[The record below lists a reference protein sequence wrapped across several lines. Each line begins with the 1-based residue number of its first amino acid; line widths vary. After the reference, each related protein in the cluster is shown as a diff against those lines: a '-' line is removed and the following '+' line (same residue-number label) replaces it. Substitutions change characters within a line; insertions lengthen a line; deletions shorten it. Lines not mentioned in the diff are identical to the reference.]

1 MPKCQLLL
9 LTLVSLALIAYL
21 GGCQSEISEE
31 GSGEHAEIDR
41 EGSGEHREGGEE
53 SGESREAGESREG
66 AGEHGES
73 GEGRG
78 EHAGEAG
85 ESHAEEGEE
94 SGERF
99 TLNQTYDGVRNGVR
113 MILRYSRE
121 VGAFVGT
128 VENITEETVPT
139 VRVEVHLSNGVELG
153 PTPRAD
159 LAPGQKRPVTLS
171 AEGNRFEWW
180 TTHAESG
187 VEIGHGA
194 EGEEGGEGRGEHAG
208 ETGEGREGRGEH
220 AGETGEGH
228 AEEEESGERFAINQT
243 YDGVRKGVRMILRYS
258 REVEAFVGTVENIT
272 EEIIPQVR
280 VEVHLSNGTE
290 LGPTPR
296 ADLAPGQKRTVTLPV
311 EGNTFTWWTTHA
323 ESG

>member
-1 MPKCQLLL
+1 MPKFQLLL
-9 LTLVSLALIAYL
+9 LTLVSLALIAYM
-21 GGCQSEISEE
+21 GGCQSEVSEE

-53 SGESREAGESREG
+53 SGESSKAGESREG
-66 AGEHGES
+66 AGEHGET

-85 ESHAEEGEE
+85 EGHAEEGEE

-113 MILRYSRE
+113 MILSYDQE
-121 VGAFVGT
+121 TGAFKGT
-128 VENITEETVPT
+128 LENITE
-139 VRVEVHLSNGVELG
+139 N
-153 PTPRAD
+153 
-159 LAPGQKRPVTLS
+159 
-171 AEGNRFEWW
+171 
-180 TTHAESG
+180 
-187 VEIGHGA
+187 
-194 EGEEGGEGRGEHAG
+194 
-208 ETGEGREGRGEH
+208 
-220 AGETGEGH
+220 
-228 AEEEESGERFAINQT
+228 
-243 YDGVRKGVRMILRYS
+243 
-258 REVEAFVGTVENIT
+258 
-272 EEIIPQVR
+272 IIPQVR

-296 ADLAPGQKRTVTLPV
+296 ADLAPGQKRAITLPA